1 MVSTCM
7 HRDHAVVDELALSQ
21 FIRAQ
26 LVLMTLAWRRAGED
40 DARAHMLGAAHAVSF
55 VPHVPVADFPHALDR
70 LGDARRVLMREA
82 IKGVIRG
89 NQGCHQRRELST

>member
-1 MVSTCM
+1 M
-7 HRDHAVVDELALSQ
+7 HRDQAVVDELALAQ

-26 LVLMTLAWRRAGED
+26 LVLMTLAWRRTGED
-40 DARAHMLGAAHAVSF
+40 DARAHMLGAAHAVSL
-55 VPHVPVADFPHALDR
+55 VPHVPIADFPHALDR